1 MATYV
6 TPYCQIHGY
15 DFSDIIFA
23 EGVDSS
29 GGGHGVEEVQVPG
42 RNYADVRSKGRAVKK
57 YKIRTVKTKD
67 RELLEAFLKEVNT
80 APAESEFYPFDATR
94 AGYIALAHAYL
105 SSGQALD
112 KNLYEAIAE
121 ITCREAWLYGPD
133 QGIDMQWTA
142 PLPSVSA
149 LLTNAGQER
158 APISYLQ
165 ASADRVAAYIE
176 DLSVRI
182 TPASSSAEHDRELI
196 LCEKMLR
203 GDIFELGWRG
213 EVWHSY
219 ESPLIS
225 MAALSYDCHSKTSGG
240 SIASGVLTLDNS
252 DYVLMPFYGPLPVS
266 GEAGAAKIE
275 LTVDALTGDG
285 ATVWKATETDLADLE
300 EVDHDDLV
308 VGNNVIYIPDVEG
321 EEHVAFG
328 IKAAASGSVAIS
340 ALKGTVHRYVAPSKI
355 PYSDP
360 DETFKIRIES
370 AAGNQLR
377 FVQACINDRFWY

>member
-1 MATYV
+1 MSTYV
-6 TPYCQIHGY
+6 TPYCQIRGY
-15 DFSDIIFA
+15 DFSDLIFA

-29 GGGHGVEEVQVPG
+29 GGGQGVEEVQVPG
-42 RNYADVRSKGRAVKK
+42 RNYADVRSKGRAAKK
-57 YKIRTVKTKD
+57 YKIRTIKTKD

-105 SSGQALD
+105 SSGMALD
-112 KNLYEAIAE
+112 KNLYEAVAE

-142 PLPSVSA
+142 PLPKVSGA
-149 LLTNAGQER
+149 LTNNGHER
-158 APISYLQ
+158 APISYMQ
-165 ASADRVAAYIE
+165 VSADRIADYVE

-203 GDIFELGWRG
+203 GDLFELGWRG

-219 ESPLIS
+219 DSPLIS
-225 MAALSYDCHSKTSGG
+225 MASLSYDCHSKTSGG
-240 SIASGVLTLDNS
+240 SMSGGVLTLDNS
-252 DYVLMPFYGPLPVS
+252 DYVMMPFYGPLQVS

-285 ATVWKATETDLADLE
+285 ATIWKAVETDLGDME
-300 EVDHDDLV
+300 ELDHDDLV
-308 VGNNVIYIPDVEG
+308 VGANTIYVPDVEG
-321 EEHVAFG
+321 EEHVAIG

-355 PYSDP
+355 PYADP
-360 DETFKIRIES
+360 DETFKIRVES
-370 AAGNQLR
+370 TAATQLR
-377 FVQACINDRFWY
+377 FVQACYNDRFWY

>member
-6 TPYCQIHGY
+6 TPYCQIYGY

-29 GGGHGVEEVQVPG
+29 GGGHGVEEVQIPG
-42 RNYADVRSKGRAVKK
+42 RNYADVRSKGRAAKK
-57 YKIRTVKTKD
+57 YKIRTIKTKD
-67 RELLEAFLKEVNT
+67 REIIEAFLKEVNT
-80 APAESEFYPFDATR
+80 APEDSVFYPFDANR
-94 AGYIALAHAYL
+94 AGYIAIAHAYL

-112 KNLYEAIAE
+112 KNLCEAIAE
-121 ITCREAWLYGPD
+121 ITCREAWLCGPD

-142 PLPSVSA
+142 PLPKVSA
-149 LLTNAGQER
+149 LLTNAGQMR

-165 ASADRVAAYIE
+165 ASADRVAAYVE
-176 DLSVRI
+176 NLSVRI
-182 TPASSSAEHDRELI
+182 TPGTSSAEHDRELV

-240 SIASGVLTLDNS
+240 SITGGVLTLDNL
-252 DYVLMPFYGPLPVS
+252 DYVLMPFYGPLPIS

-285 ATVWKATETDLADLE
+285 GTVWKATETDIADIV

-308 VGNNVIYIPDVEG
+308 VGANTIYIPNVEG
-321 EEHVAFG
+321 EGHVAFG
-328 IKAAASGSVAIS
+328 VKAAASGSVSIS

-360 DETFKIRIES
+360 DETFKIRVES
-370 AAGNQLR
+370 TAGTQLR
-377 FVQACINDRFWY
+377 FVQACYNDRFWY